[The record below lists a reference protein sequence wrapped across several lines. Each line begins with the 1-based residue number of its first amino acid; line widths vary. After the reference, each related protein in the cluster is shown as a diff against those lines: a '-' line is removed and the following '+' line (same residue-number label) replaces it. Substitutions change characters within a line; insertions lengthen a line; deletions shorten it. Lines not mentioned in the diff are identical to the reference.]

1 VAKSERLFEMLQY
14 IKEYPHLTVQDLAR
28 LCKVSE
34 RGIYRYLN
42 TLSRAGISV
51 QFQDGGYKLSEEGFD
66 FLKRADTDDLR
77 ALRTLLSIGMQN
89 CDDDEFLK
97 GGKKLIELIDENLPQ
112 VKRVIPEEIE
122 ITPKGL
128 KTLHHGGIVTIGH
141 SSGKPAIINPI
152 LTSETISVTLM
163 NLIFSSLVEIDGT
176 GKPVPDLAR
185 NWDVSKD
192 GLVWT
197 FSIRDDVRF
206 HDGYPL
212 TARDVEFTY
221 RSIMDPENM
230 SPMAESYKLI
240 DRIEAEGDYIFRVV
254 LKYPFAPFAHRISWP
269 IVPMHLLENAKL
281 DNTPFNRQ
289 PVGSG
294 PFKLVDWTEDD
305 TIVLDANR
313 GYFHRGRPILDSLI
327 FKAYSDREAA
337 LQAIAK
343 GEMDVALN
351 LVSSDLLFV
360 SRRGGFRIYSAP
372 GASYYAIIFNL
383 NSPPFKDIRVRMA
396 LDHAIDRE
404 SIVNNQ
410 LKGYSSICTGPF
422 NVNSWAYNPEIQPTP
437 YRMDYVK
444 GLLSQAGWEDTDGDG
459 ILDKDGM
466 PFEFSLTV
474 PGTSDSLE
482 RIALAIRAQLMK
494 AGIRVKLVHTDG
506 SGMYRTP
513 FQAILAKISAGADPD
528 YAYRLW
534 HSEGGNVNIASYSN
548 RFVDEL
554 LEQGRMT
561 ADFEK
566 RKAIYQKIHEIIH
579 DDCPAIFLASGC
591 EFIGSNYRFINARF
605 SSTLHFLM
613 TTKDWQLVGE
623 EKEDTL
629 HKHEKKV
636 SAMF

>member
-1 VAKSERLFEMLQY
+1 
-14 IKEYPHLTVQDLAR
+14 
-28 LCKVSE
+28 
-34 RGIYRYLN
+34 
-42 TLSRAGISV
+42 
-51 QFQDGGYKLSEEGFD
+51 
-66 FLKRADTDDLR
+66 
-77 ALRTLLSIGMQN
+77 
-89 CDDDEFLK
+89 
-97 GGKKLIELIDENLPQ
+97 
-112 VKRVIPEEIE
+112 
-122 ITPKGL
+122 
-128 KTLHHGGIVTIGH
+128 
-141 SSGKPAIINPI
+141 
-152 LTSETISVTLM
+152 VTLM
-163 NLIFSSLVEIDGT
+163 NLIFSGLVTTDGT
-176 GKPVPDLAR
+176 GKPVPYLAR

-230 SPMAESYKLI
+230 SPMAERYKLI

-269 IVPMHLLENAKL
+269 IVPRHLLENAKL

-313 GYFHRGRPILDSLI
+313 GYFHKGRPILDSLI
-327 FKAYSDREAA
+327 FKTYSDREAA
-337 LQAIAK
+337 LQAITK

-474 PGTSDSLE
+474 PGTYDSLE

-494 AGIRVKLVHTDG
+494 AGIRVKLVHTGG
-506 SGMYRTP
+506 SGIHKTP
-513 FQAILAKISAGADPD
+513 FQAILARIPAGADPD

-534 HSEGGNVNIASYSN
+534 HSESGNVNIASYSN
-548 RFVDEL
+548 KFVDEL